1 MAEEDIPQDLRDAL
15 SARVHAVFPDA
26 QPVEAHGMTGW
37 QVRLPDDAPPRQD
50 LGTLDADHL
59 QVFPVRRK
67 AGVTLHVWNPVDYHF
82 LDTQAGLLSDAGF
95 RVMKGCIQ
103 WNRKA
108 PLDLDA
114 VEALLQAAKASW
126 A

>member
-1 MAEEDIPQDLRDAL
+1 MGEEDIPDGLRSAL
-15 SARVHAVFPDA
+15 EQRVQAVFPDA
-26 QPVEAHGMTGW
+26 GPVQAYGMSGW
-37 QVRLPDDAPPRQD
+37 QVRLPDSAPPRQD

-67 AGVTLHVWNPVDYHF
+67 AGVTLHVWNPVDYTF
-82 LDTQAGLLSDAGF
+82 LDTQAVPLADAGF
-95 RVMKGCIQ
+95 KVMKGCIQ
-103 WNRKA
+103 WNRRA

-114 VEALLQAAKASW
+114 VEALLRAAKASW